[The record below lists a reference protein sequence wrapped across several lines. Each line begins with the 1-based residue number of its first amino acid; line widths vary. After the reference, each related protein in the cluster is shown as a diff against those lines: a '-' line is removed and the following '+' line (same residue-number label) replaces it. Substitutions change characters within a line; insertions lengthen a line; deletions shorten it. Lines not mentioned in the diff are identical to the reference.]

1 MDTDVRIMHSMV
13 SVHVHACMCVRV
25 LAGVFPV
32 SWCGTA
38 GPYFLAITERS
49 SSIYGYGW
57 IFQASI
63 AAQLLFAAQLA
74 AKDATEAA
82 LWRDMAGMQLNYIMG
97 TNPQG
102 FSLITG
108 LGARRI
114 TNPVDDE
121 SVYDEWVSAF

>member
-1 MDTDVRIMHSMV
+1 
-13 SVHVHACMCVRV
+13 MCRWPCPC
-25 LAGVFPV
+25 LI
-32 SWCGTA
+32 A

-49 SSIYGYGW
+49 SAIYGYGW

-74 AKDATEAA
+74 AQNSTEAE
-82 LWRDMAGMQLNYIMG
+82 LWRDTAAMQLNYIMG
-97 TNPQG
+97 VNPQG
-102 FSLITG
+102 YSLITG

-121 SVYDEWVSAF
+121 SVYDEWVSAGCALHPTGRIMLGRT